1 MAIVT
6 EVEED
11 SIVRGRVRPG
21 DDVLAFSGRKF
32 VDVLDYIYADGCD
45 KGTITLMRDGVE
57 HEVAY
62 KNRGGLRT
70 LGLSFDSSVEI
81 VPRNCAN
88 NCLFCFVRQ
97 LPKNLR
103 DTLYVKDDDYRLSFI
118 SGSYITCTNLKE
130 EDIERILYYKLSPLY
145 ISVHAT
151 DKAVQKRLLGIK
163 KDFDQLALL
172 RRFHEAGIKFHT
184 QIVLVKGINDGD
196 VLRKS
201 LQDTFDVGA
210 ETIAV
215 VPVGLTGHRSGLPDL
230 QPVDKATAEECID
243 ICEEFYRSHP
253 GFCYCSDEMYQ
264 IAERETPPA
273 EYYGNFDQIE
283 NGVGLIAKF
292 FQDFNE
298 ELSYGPKSVRRTVGL
313 FTGVSGE
320 STMRKAKD
328 ILESKYKG
336 LHVNI
341 YVVKNHF
348 FGETVTVTGLVT
360 ATDIIDQYGK
370 TPTEDKYFLIPS
382 VMLKEFGNQ
391 FLDNMTVEELSEKMN
406 KKIVVIPA
414 GGDGFVRGVLYGGK

>member
-6 EVEED
+6 EVEEE

-45 KGTITLMRDGVE
+45 KGTITLMRDGVQ

-184 QIVLVKGINDGD
+184 QIVLVKGINDGE
-196 VLRKS
+196 VLKKS

-230 QPVDKATAEECID
+230 QPVDKATAESCID

-320 STMRKAKD
+320 STMRKAKA

-370 TPTEDKYFLIPS
+370 TPTDDKYFLIPS

-406 KKIVVIPA
+406 
-414 GGDGFVRGVLYGGK
+414 

>member
-1 MAIVT
+1 MAVVT
-6 EVEED
+6 SVDED
-11 SIVRGRVRPG
+11 SILRGRIEEG
-21 DDVLAFSGRKF
+21 DEVVAFSGRKF
-32 VDVLDYIYADGCD
+32 VDILDYIYADGCE
-45 KGTITLMRDGVE
+45 KGTVTVLRDGK
-57 HEVAY
+57 EVDIPY
-62 KNRGGLRT
+62 RNRGCVHT

-81 VPRNCAN
+81 VPRNCVN

-103 DTLYVKDDDYRLSFI
+103 KTLYVKDDDYRLSFI

-130 EDIERILYYKLSPLY
+130 EDIERIVFYKLSPLY

-163 KDFDQLALL
+163 KDFDQMSLL
-172 RRFHEAGIKFHT
+172 RRFKDAGIKFHT
-184 QIVLVKGINDGD
+184 QIVLVKGINDGEI
-196 VLRKS
+196 LKKS
-201 LQDTFDVGA
+201 LSDLTEVGA
-210 ETIAV
+210 ETVAV
-215 VPVGLTGHRSGLPDL
+215 VPVGLTGHRDGLPDVK
-230 QPVDKATAEECID
+230 PVDKETAEEGID
-243 ICEEFYRSHP
+243 ICEAFFKDHP

-264 IAERETPPA
+264 IAGREIPPA

-298 ELSYGPKSVRRTVGL
+298 ELLYAPKAVRRTVGL
-313 FTGVSGE
+313 FTGVSGNG
-320 STMRKAKD
+320 TMEKAKA
-328 ILESKYKG
+328 ILEERYKG
-336 LHVNI
+336 LHINI

-348 FGETVTVTGLVT
+348 FGESVTVTGLVT
-360 ATDIIDQYGK
+360 ATDIIEQYGDMVTK
-370 TPTEDKYFLIPS
+370 DKYYIIPS

-391 FLDNMTVEELSEKMN
+391 FLDNMTVEELSEKLN